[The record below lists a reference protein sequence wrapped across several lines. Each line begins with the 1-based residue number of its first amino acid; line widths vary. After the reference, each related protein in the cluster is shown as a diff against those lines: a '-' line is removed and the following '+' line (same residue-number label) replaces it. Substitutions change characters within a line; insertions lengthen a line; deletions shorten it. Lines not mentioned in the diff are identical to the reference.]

1 MKTLSLLGLLLALI
15 APVFGDAVS
24 PAMQARINAR
34 VMEIKTW
41 AADLVI
47 VQAVSAHNLKPSAD
61 HVALTDAA
69 WKALPANAPLV
80 LSFTQNPAG
89 VFLKSKQASWASEA
103 FVSDAKGTKVAFLAK
118 PTHWIHAGNPKHDE
132 PMAGKVWQGK
142 IELDKSSGQNQL
154 QVAVPVLDA
163 AQKPIGSLVV
173 GITVEQGE

>member
-1 MKTLSLLGLLLALI
+1 MKTLTLIGLLVALVG
-15 APVFGDAVS
+15 PVFGEGFS

-34 VMEIKTW
+34 VVEIKAW
-41 AADLVI
+41 AADPVI
-47 VQAVSAHNLKPSAD
+47 VQAVSAYNLKPPAD

-69 WKALPANAPLV
+69 WKALPATSPLV
-80 LSFTQNPAG
+80 VSFTQNPAG
-89 VFLKSKQASWASEA
+89 VLLKSKQAAWVAEA
-103 FVSDAKGTKVAFLAK
+103 FVSDAKGVKVAFLAK
-118 PTHWIHAGNPKHDE
+118 PTHWTHAGNPKHDE

-142 IELDKSSGQNQL
+142 VELDKSSGQNQL

>member
-1 MKTLSLLGLLLALI
+1 MKTLTLLGLLVALVG
-15 APVFGDAVS
+15 PVFGEGFS

-34 VMEIKTW
+34 VVEIKAW
-41 AADLVI
+41 AADPVI
-47 VQAVSAHNLKPSAD
+47 VQAVAAHNLKPPAD
-61 HVALTDAA
+61 HVALTDAT
-69 WKALPANAPLV
+69 WKALPANAPPNR
-80 LSFTQNPAG
+80 FTQNPAG
-89 VFLKSKQASWASEA
+89 VFLKSKQASWASEV

-118 PTHWIHAGNPKHDE
+118 PTNWSHAGNPKHDE

-173 GITVEQGE
+173 GIAVEQGE

>member
-1 MKTLSLLGLLLALI
+1 MKTLSLVGLLLALVG
-15 APVFGDAVS
+15 PVFGENVS
-24 PAMQARINAR
+24 PAMQARIDIR
-34 VMEIKTW
+34 VMEIKAW
-41 AADLVI
+41 AADPVI
-47 VQAVSAHNLKPSAD
+47 VQAVAAHNLKPPAD

-69 WKALPANAPLV
+69 WKALPATSPLV

-89 VFLKSKQASWASEA
+89 VFLKSKQAVWASEA

-118 PTHWIHAGNPKHDE
+118 PTHWTHAGNPKHDE

-142 IELDKSSGQNQL
+142 IELDQSSGQNQI

-173 GITVEQGE
+173 GIAVEQGE